1 MASGC
6 HNKAQKTFGPFTAAG
21 TVYAAV
27 GGGTAVSQATIHLID
42 GTGKDVKLSTAT
54 NGNFFTDVPLVYPLT
69 VKGSKCPSAEQT
81 MVSAVA
87 SSGAS
92 CNGCHASG
100 SSQGRI
106 HLP

>member
-6 HNKAQKTFGPFTAAG
+6 HNKAQKGFGAFTAAG
-21 TVYAAV
+21 TLYAAV
-27 GGGTAVSQATIHLID
+27 GGGTAVSQATIHLVD
-42 GTGKDVKLSTAT
+42 GAGKDVKLSTAT

-69 VKGSKCPSAEQT
+69 VKASKCPSPNQT
-81 MVSAVA
+81 MVGQVA
-87 SSGAS
+87 ASGAS

-100 SSQGRI
+100 SNQGRI